1 MRQASL
7 QKGES
12 LFMPTVLHLKT
23 EEIDTN
29 EKRGKYTVSVIG
41 CGQKGVLYAMAFA
54 EAGFRVICIDADQSL
69 VKRLSKGKTFF
80 FEREIE
86 SKLKSFMRRR
96 QLSATSELKSAVS
109 QSDIIIMTLTAKND
123 GKEHPDYS
131 EIESSCKQVGVA
143 LRRGSLV
150 IYGGIAG
157 LGFTEGVIKETLENT
172 SGYRAGEDFG
182 LVYNP
187 VQFFDPQPLAS
198 ITNQELKI
206 AAIDRISL
214 EAASKVLGVITRKGV
229 KQILDVKTA
238 EAALLFTI
246 AKEDAN
252 VALANE
258 LAVFCESAGIDYFET
273 LKLVDMHGKSLVPTV
288 AAEEGDRSETYLL
301 LESAENLNAKLRLP
315 ALARKINED
324 MVRHAVNLTKDTLR
338 SCGKTLRRA
347 RVAVVGTAKPKT
359 ATVIFVK
366 MLEKKGAKAS
376 LYDPLLSKKEMVNM
390 TRVLKRSL
398 NEAVEG
404 TDCLVI
410 LDEQSQFKRLNL
422 KKLRAVMKMPA
433 AIVDLTGIIDPHK
446 VGKAGFIYRGLG
458 RGEGKK

>member
-1 MRQASL
+1 
-7 QKGES
+7 
-12 LFMPTVLHLKT
+12 MPIVLHLKP

-41 CGQKGVLYAMAFA
+41 CGQKGVLYAIAFA
-54 EAGFRVICIDADQSL
+54 EAGFRVICTDADQSR
-69 VKRLSKGKTFF
+69 VKRLAKGKTSF
-80 FEREIE
+80 FERELE
-86 SKLKSFMRRR
+86 SKLKSLVRRK
-96 QLSATSELKSAVS
+96 QLSATSELKNAVS
-109 QSDIIIMTLTAKND
+109 QSDIIIMALTAKDD
-123 GKEHPDYS
+123 GKKHPDYS
-131 EIESSCKQVGVA
+131 EVETSCKQVGAA
-143 LRRGSLV
+143 LRRGALF

-172 SGYRAGEDFG
+172 SGLRVGEDFG

-187 VQFFDPQPLAS
+187 VQFLDRPPLAS
-198 ITNQELKI
+198 TANQELKV
-206 AAIDRISL
+206 AAIDKVSL

-246 AKEDAN
+246 AKQDAN

-273 LKLVDMHGKSLVPTV
+273 LKLEDTHEKSSVPTV
-288 AAEEGDRSETYLL
+288 AAEEGNRNETYLL
-301 LESAENLNAKLRLP
+301 LESAENLNVKLRLP

-324 MVRHAVNLTKDTLR
+324 MVKHAVNLTKDTLR

-347 RVAVVGTAKPKT
+347 RVAVLGTAKPKT
-359 ATVIFVK
+359 ATAIFVK

-376 LYDPLLSKKEMVNM
+376 LYDPLLSKNELVN
-390 TRVLKRSL
+390 RVHMLKKSL

-404 TDCLVI
+404 TDCIVI
-410 LDEQSQFKRLNL
+410 LSERGQFKRLNL

-433 AIVDLTGIIDPHK
+433 AIVDLTGIIESKK
-446 VGKAGFIYRGLG
+446 VEKEGFIYRGLG
-458 RGEGKK
+458 RGAGKK